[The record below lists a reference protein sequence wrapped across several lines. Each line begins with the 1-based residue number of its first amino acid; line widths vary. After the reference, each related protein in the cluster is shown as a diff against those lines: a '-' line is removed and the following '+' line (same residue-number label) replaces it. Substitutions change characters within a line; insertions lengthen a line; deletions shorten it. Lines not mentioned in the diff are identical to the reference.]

1 MPAKVMFLLA
11 SLPWFAFAGLENN
24 GRGAR
29 PIALAN
35 AFVAIGNSPW
45 STFYNPAGLASARTV
60 EGSVFLVPEQFGLKE
75 LRTISAAAM
84 VPLGV
89 ATAGFAVG
97 RFGRELFCETTVALG
112 AGTYLDEGIAV
123 GGSFNLVWNS
133 FERYG
138 SATTPVFDVGALVD
152 VLDGLRLGFRWKN
165 VTAATVGGAG
175 ETLAQGQDVGMCY
188 EFSEDSRIAI
198 ELEKDIRFPF
208 SIKAG
213 YEQRFVQMLS
223 LRFGVSSNP
232 DKFSFG
238 LGVCFARLEFS
249 YAGYSH
255 AQLGWTHQIEL
266 SFDLDR

>member
-1 MPAKVMFLLA
+1 MHAKVMVLLA
-11 SLPWFAFAGLENN
+11 FLPWVAFAGLENN

-45 STFYNPAGLASARTV
+45 STFYNPAGLASARTM
-60 EGSVFLVPEQFGLKE
+60 EGSIFLVPEQFGLKE
-75 LRTISAAAM
+75 LRTVTAAAM

-89 ATAGFAVG
+89 ATVGIAFG
-97 RFGRELFCETTVALG
+97 RFGFELFRETTVAFA
-112 AGTYLDEGIAV
+112 AGTYIDEGIAV
-123 GGSFNLVWNS
+123 GGTFNLVRIS
-133 FERYG
+133 FDHYG
-138 SATTPVFDVGALVD
+138 STTTPAFDVGALVN
-152 VLDGLRLGFRWKN
+152 VVEGLHLGFEWKN
-165 VTAATVGGAG
+165 VTAATVGGTG
-175 ETLAQGQDVGMCY
+175 ETLAQIHDVGMCY
-188 EFSEDSRIAI
+188 EFSEDSRIAV

-213 YEQRFVQMLS
+213 YEQWFLQMLS

-238 LGVCFARLEFS
+238 LGVCIAGIDFS

-266 SFDLDR
+266 SF

>member
-1 MPAKVMFLLA
+1 MHAKVMFLLA

-35 AFVAIGNSPW
+35 AFVAIGSSPW
-45 STFYNPAGLASARTV
+45 STFYNPAGLASARTL

-75 LRTISAAAM
+75 LRTVAAAAM

-89 ATAGFAVG
+89 ACVGCAVG
-97 RFGRELFCETTVALG
+97 QSGFELFRETTLAFG
-112 AGTYLDEGIAV
+112 AGTCIDEGIAV
-123 GGSFNLVWNS
+123 GGTFNLVRNS

-138 SATTPVFDVGALVD
+138 STTTPALDVGALVD
-152 VLDGLRLGFRWKN
+152 VVDGLHLGFQWKN
-165 VTAATVGGAG
+165 VTAVTVGGTG
-175 ETLAQGQDVGMCY
+175 ETLAQIHDVGMCY

-213 YEQRFVQMLS
+213 YEQWFLQMLS

-238 LGVCFARLEFS
+238 LAVCFAGLEFS

-255 AQLGWTHQIEL
+255 VQLGWTHQIEL
-266 SFDLDR
+266 SFKLDR

>member
-1 MPAKVMFLLA
+1 VPAKVIFLLA

-29 PIALAN
+29 PVALAN
-35 AFVAIGNSPW
+35 AFVAIGKSPW

-75 LRTISAAAM
+75 LRSVSAAAI

-97 RFGRELFCETTVALG
+97 RFGFELFQETTVAIG
-112 AGTYLDEGIAV
+112 AGTYIDEGIAV
-123 GGSFNLVWNS
+123 GGTFNLVRIS

-138 SATTPVFDVGALVD
+138 STTTPAFDVGALVD
-152 VLDGLRLGFRWKN
+152 VADGLHLGFQWKN

-175 ETLAQGQDVGMCY
+175 ETLAQSQDVGMCY
-188 EFSEDSRIAI
+188 EFSEASRIAI

-213 YEQRFVQMLS
+213 YEQWFLQMLS
-223 LRFGVSSNP
+223 LRFGVASNP
-232 DKFSFG
+232 DKFSLG
-238 LGVCFARLEFS
+238 LGVSFAGLEFS

-266 SFDLDR
+266 SFKLDR